1 MRLLISLIISGLFC
15 GGISA
20 LSTPPPRNLEME
32 KKIEALLAKMTLE
45 EKIGQMVQVAET
57 TDNTRSQLK
66 MGRIGSMLSVT
77 DTALINE
84 LQRLNM
90 ENSRLKIPVIF
101 GFDVIHGFK
110 TIFPIPLA
118 EAASWDP
125 ETATRAARVAATEAR
140 AAGIHWTFA
149 PMVDIARDPRWGR
162 IAEGAGEDTYLGSE
176 FAAARVKGFQGEN
189 IADLASVVAC
199 AKHYAAYG
207 AAEAGRDYSTV
218 DISERLL
225 REVYLPPFQSA
236 LKAGVGTFMC
246 SFNSL
251 NGIPSSANY
260 FLLTKILHQEWGFD
274 GFLVSDWESVKELMN
289 HGVAATPV
297 EAAEKALKAGVD
309 MDMVGNIYAQNALQ
323 LVQKGKVPLQTIND
337 AVKRILRVKFRLGLF
352 ENPYAD
358 PQKASAVTLTTEN
371 LKAARQGAQKAM
383 VLLKNQGPL
392 LPLSKDIRSLALI
405 GPFADDKTMPLGC
418 WSGSGSPNQ
427 VVSILEGIKSK
438 IPDAEIFS
446 VKGCEIDGKNLP
458 DFDAAVNAA
467 KKAGTAIL
475 FLGESADMS
484 GEAASRAS
492 LGLPGRQLELAHAV
506 QATGVPTVLVLVN
519 GRSLTISWEVENIPA
534 ILEAWHLGVQMGN
547 AVADVLFGDYN
558 PGGKLPVTFPREL
571 GQVPLYYNHLNT
583 GRPPSA
589 TVRFTSRYLDVPHT
603 PLYPFGHGLSY
614 TSFKISNLQIS
625 STKIKPGENLKVTAE
640 VENTGSRTG
649 DEVVQLY
656 IRDLFASVT
665 RPVKELK
672 GFQRVTLAAGEKKR
686 VEFSLSHS
694 MLGFYNFESK
704 FVVEPGPFK
713 LWVGNSSADE
723 ANEVNFELTL

>member
-1 MRLLISLIISGLFC
+1 MRLLTSLIAAAFFC

-20 LSTPPPRNLEME
+20 MAAPSSRNLEME

-45 EKIGQMVQVAET
+45 EKIGQMGQVAET
-57 TDNTRSQLK
+57 TDSTRAQLK
-66 MGRIGSMLSVT
+66 KGLIGSMLSIT

-84 LQRLNM
+84 FQRLNL

-125 ETATRAARVAATEAR
+125 GTAAKAARVAATETR

-162 IAEGAGEDTYLGSE
+162 IAEGAGEDTYLGSQ
-176 FAAARVKGFQGEN
+176 FATARVKGFQGEN
-189 IADLASVVAC
+189 IADPASVVAC

-225 REVYLPPFQSA
+225 REVYLPPFHAA

-246 SFNSL
+246 SFNTL

-260 FLLTKILHQEWGFD
+260 FLLTKILHHEWGFG
-274 GFLVSDWESVKELMN
+274 GFLVSDWESVKELMS
-289 HGVAATPV
+289 HGVAENPA
-297 EAAEKALKAGVD
+297 EAAEKALNAGVD

-323 LVQKGKVPLQTIND
+323 LVQKGKVAPQIID
-337 AVKRILRVKFRLGLF
+337 GAVRRILRIKFRLGLF

-358 PQKASAVTLTTEN
+358 PQKASAVTLTAEN
-371 LKAARQGAQKAM
+371 LKVAREGAQKAM
-383 VLLKNQGPL
+383 VLLKNQGQL
-392 LPLSKDIRSLALI
+392 LPLPKDIKSLALI
-405 GPFADDKTMPLGC
+405 GPFAEDKAMPLGC
-418 WSGSGSPNQ
+418 WSGIGSPNQ
-427 VVSILEGIKSK
+427 VVSLMEGIKSK
-438 IPDAEIFS
+438 IPDAKILS
-446 VKGCEIDGKNLP
+446 VKGCEIDGINPP
-458 DFDAAVNAA
+458 DLDAAVNAA
-467 KKAGTAIL
+467 KSAGMAIL
-475 FLGESADMS
+475 LLGESADMS

-492 LGLPGRQLELAHAV
+492 IGLPGRQLELAKAV

-519 GRSLTISWEVENIPA
+519 GRSLTISWEAENIPA
-534 ILEAWHLGVQMGN
+534 ILEAWQLGVQMGN

-558 PGGKLPVTFPREL
+558 PGGKLPVTFPRVL

-583 GRPPSA
+583 GRPPST
-589 TVRFTSRYLDVPHT
+589 TVRFNSRYLDVPHT
-603 PLYPFGHGLSY
+603 PLFPFGHGLSY

-625 STKIKPGENLKVTAE
+625 SSRIKPGGNLKVTAE
-640 VENTGSRTG
+640 VENTGSRAG

-656 IRDLFASVT
+656 IRDLFASVS

-672 GFQRVTLAAGEKKR
+672 GFQRITLAAGEKKK

-694 MLGFYNFESK
+694 MLGFYNFDSK
-704 FVVEPGPFK
+704 FVVEPGQFK
-713 LWVGNSSADE
+713 LWVGNSSVDE
-723 ANEVNFELTL
+723 SNEASFELVL

>member
-1 MRLLISLIISGLFC
+1 MRLLTSLIAIAFFC
-15 GGISA
+15 GGIFAMSA
-20 LSTPPPRNLEME
+20 PPSRNLEME

-57 TDNTRSQLK
+57 TDTTRAQLK
-66 MGRIGSMLSVT
+66 TGLIGSMLSVT
-77 DTALINE
+77 DTGLINE
-84 LQRLNM
+84 FQRLNM
-90 ENSRLKIPVIF
+90 DNSRLKIPVIF

-125 ETATRAARVAATEAR
+125 DTATQAARVAATEAR

-162 IAEGAGEDTYLGSE
+162 IAEGAGEDTYLGSQ
-176 FAAARVKGFQGEN
+176 FATARVKGFQGK
-189 IADLASVVAC
+189 DLSDPASVVAC

-225 REVYLPPFQSA
+225 REIYLPPFHAA

-260 FLLTKILHQEWGFD
+260 FLLTKILHHEWGFG

-289 HGVAATPV
+289 HGVAENPS

-323 LVQKGKVPLQTIND
+323 LVQKGKVPPQIVDD
-337 AVKRILRVKFRLGLF
+337 AVRRILRIKFRLGLF

-358 PQKASAVTLTTEN
+358 SQKASAVTLTPEN
-371 LKAARQGAQKAM
+371 LKVAREGAHKAM
-383 VLLKNQGPL
+383 VLLKNQGQL
-392 LPLSKDIRSLALI
+392 LPLPKDIKSLALI
-405 GPFADDKTMPLGC
+405 GPFAEDKTMPLGC
-418 WSGSGSPNQ
+418 WSGSGSPDQ
-427 VVSILEGIKSK
+427 VVSIMEGIKSK
-438 IPDAEIFS
+438 IPDAKILS
-446 VKGCEIDGKNLP
+446 VKGCEIDGKNAP
-458 DFDAAVNAA
+458 DLDAAVNAA
-467 KKAGTAIL
+467 KMAGTAIL
-475 FLGESADMS
+475 LLGESADMS

-492 LGLPGRQLELAHAV
+492 IGLPGRQLELAKAV

-519 GRSLTISWEVENIPA
+519 GRSLTIGWESENIPA
-534 ILEAWHLGVQMGN
+534 ILEAWQLGVQMGN
-547 AVADVLFGDYN
+547 AIADVLFGDYN

-583 GRPPSA
+583 GRPPSM

-603 PLYPFGHGLSY
+603 PLYPFGYGLSY
-614 TSFKISNLQIS
+614 TSFKIGSLQIS
-625 STKIKPGENLKVTAE
+625 SSRIKPGENLKVTAE
-640 VENTGSRTG
+640 VENTGSRAG

-656 IRDLFASVT
+656 IRDLFASVS

-672 GFQRVTLAAGEKKR
+672 GFQRITLAAGEKKR

-694 MLGFYNFESK
+694 MLGFYNFDSK
-704 FVVEPGPFK
+704 FVVEPGRFK
-713 LWVGNSSADE
+713 LWVGNSSEDE
-723 ANEVNFELTL
+723 ANEASFELGL